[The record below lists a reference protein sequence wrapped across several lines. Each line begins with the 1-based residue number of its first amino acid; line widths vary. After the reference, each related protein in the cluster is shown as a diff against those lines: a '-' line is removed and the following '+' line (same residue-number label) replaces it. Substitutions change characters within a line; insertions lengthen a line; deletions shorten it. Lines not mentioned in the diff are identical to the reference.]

1 MDINISSE
9 DTRWNNVQHAVGAM
23 YWILKDGKVD
33 TSISDGASAPR
44 TAVGV
49 KPDGSVVFYTID
61 GRQSGLSVGATIQ
74 MVAQRLQELGCENAV
89 LLDGGGST
97 TLVSTYPDFG
107 TSSTINSPSEGTPRS
122 VSNAIFLLSNLSPT
136 GTAGSLYVTP
146 KSLTLL
152 PGATTQCVASAMDT
166 GWYPMDTLPGDVT
179 WSSADNAV
187 SASGLFTAPA
197 APGVYQVSAESGG
210 VTGSTNINVLQADAI
225 YVTNEATGKNV
236 STLSLSPGQK
246 VNLSAAAS

>member
-33 TSISDGASAPR
+33 TSISDRASAPR

-74 MVAQRLQELGCENAV
+74 MAAQRLQELGCENAV

-107 TSSTINSPSEGTPRS
+107 TSSTINSPSEGTPLCFQRHLPAVQPEPHRDS
-122 VSNAIFLLSNLSPT
+122 RFPLRHPQKPDPSARRHHPVRGLRHGHRLVSHGHPPRRCNLV
-136 GTAGSLYVTP
+136 L
-146 KSLTLL
+146 
-152 PGATTQCVASAMDT
+152 
-166 GWYPMDTLPGDVT
+166 
-179 WSSADNAV
+179 
-187 SASGLFTAPA
+187 
-197 APGVYQVSAESGG
+197 GG
-210 VTGSTNINVLQADAI
+210 
-225 YVTNEATGKNV
+225 
-236 STLSLSPGQK
+236 
-246 VNLSAAAS
+246 